1 MDSKPILDLNAF
13 DMRGTRELGS
23 DLKARV
29 QRRARAFGAAS
40 VLFYEKPLEFVRGE
54 ACRLYDAAGVAYL
67 DAYNNVPSVGHA
79 HPRVVEATSRQVRR
93 LNIHNRYLHEGVVEY
108 AERILAG
115 FPAALSNIT
124 FTCTGSES
132 NDLALR
138 MAACVTGARGVIVTE
153 AAYHGNTQLVTGAS
167 PTMLKQ
173 DGVPPLEVRVIA
185 APDWRG
191 MGGEARGG
199 ASVAKHTG
207 AASGASR
214 AGAVGVASG
223 AADAAAGLRGG
234 SSRVEQLSREFAAR
248 VQAAIEDLQRSGVGF
263 SALLVDSIF
272 SSDGVFAEPAGFL
285 RGAVDAVHRAGGL
298 FIADEVQCGFG
309 RLGESLWGFDR
320 HGVQPDVV
328 TLGKPMGNGY
338 PMGGV
343 VTRPDIL
350 AAFCAKYGYFNT
362 FGGSPVAAAAGLAV
376 LEVIEE
382 EGLIENAR
390 LVGEHLRRRLVELST
405 RHAHLGEVRGAG
417 LYVGVD
423 VIADE
428 GLGSDGGR
436 SEGRGSGGHGSAHG
450 RVGSP
455 APALAQT
462 LINGLRER
470 RVLIGAAGKFGHV
483 LKIRPPLCFATTDAD
498 ILVDALDDVLH
509 HLPSRR

>member
-1 MDSKPILDLNAF
+1 
-13 DMRGTRELGS
+13 
-23 DLKARV
+23 
-29 QRRARAFGAAS
+29 

-54 ACRLYDAAGVAYL
+54 GCRLYDATGVAYL
-67 DAYNNVPSVGHA
+67 DAYNNVPSLGHA
-79 HPRVVEATSRQVRR
+79 HPRVAEATARQVSR

-138 MAACVTGARGVIVTE
+138 MAACTTGARGVIVTE
-153 AAYHGNTQLVTGAS
+153 AAYHGNTELVTGVS
-167 PTMLKQ
+167 PTMVKHGGL
-173 DGVPPLEVRVIA
+173 PAEVRVIA

-191 MGGEARGG
+191 VSDSASGG
-199 ASVAKHTG
+199 AGGGG
-207 AASGASR
+207 AAGGAGS
-214 AGAVGVASG
+214 AGVAGGAVGAATG
-223 AADAAAGLRGG
+223 AGVDAA
-234 SSRVEQLSREFAAR
+234 RVERLSREFAAR
-248 VQAAIEDLQRSGVGF
+248 VQAAIEDLRRCGVGL
-263 SALLVDSIF
+263 SALLLDSIF

-298 FIADEVQCGFG
+298 FVADEVQCGFG

-320 HGVQPDVV
+320 HGVVPDVV

-343 VTRPDIL
+343 VTRPEIL
-350 AAFCAKYGYFNT
+350 ATFCAKYGYFNT

-390 LVGEHLRRRLVELST
+390 RVGRYLRRRLGELAS

-423 VIADE
+423 VVSGE
-428 GLGSDGGR
+428 GGAEGDGEGAGR
-436 SEGRGSGGHGSAHG
+436 SSA
-450 RVGSP
+450 GSP

-483 LKIRPPLCFATTDAD
+483 LKIRPPLCFATADAD
-498 ILVDALDDVLH
+498 TLVDALDDVLH
-509 HLPSRR
+509 HLGSR

>member
-1 MDSKPILDLNAF
+1 MDGKPILDLNAF
-13 DMRGTRELGS
+13 DMRDARDLGD
-23 DLKARV
+23 DLEARV
-29 QRRARAFGAAS
+29 QRRVRAFGAAS
-40 VLFYEKPLEFVRGE
+40 VLFYGKPLEFVRGE
-54 ACRLYDAAGVAYL
+54 GCHLYDASGVAYL

-79 HPRVVEATSRQVRR
+79 HPRVVEATSRQVSR

-108 AERILAG
+108 AERILAT
-115 FPAALSNIT
+115 FPAALGNIT

-138 MAACVTGARGVIVTE
+138 MAACTTGAHGVIVTE
-153 AAYHGNTQLVTGAS
+153 AAYHGNTQLVTGVS

-173 DGVPPLEVRVIA
+173 GGVPSTVRVIA

-191 MGGEARGG
+191 MGDGVAGAAGAANVANVAGG
-199 ASVAKHTG
+199 AGG
-207 AASGASR
+207 AG
-214 AGAVGVASG
+214 G
-223 AADAAAGLRGG
+223 AAAGAA
-234 SSRVEQLSREFAAR
+234 RVQRLSQAFAAR
-248 VQAAIEDLQRSGVGF
+248 VQAAIDDLRRCGVGF

-298 FIADEVQCGFG
+298 FVADEVQCGFG
-309 RLGESLWGFDR
+309 RLGESLWGFER

-338 PMGGV
+338 PVGGV

-350 AAFCAKYGYFNT
+350 ATFCAKYGYFNT

-376 LEVIEE
+376 LEVIEA

-390 LVGEHLRRRLVELST
+390 RVGEHLRRRLGELSS
-405 RHAHLGEVRGAG
+405 RHAHLGDVRGAG

-423 VIADE
+423 VIAGAGE
-428 GLGSDGGR
+428 GGGDREGEGDGGR
-436 SEGRGSGGHGSAHG
+436 GDERDGQGCGRAA
-450 RVGSP
+450 SP

-483 LKIRPPLCFATTDAD
+483 LKIRPPLCFATADAD
-498 ILVDALDDVLH
+498 TLVDALDDVLH
-509 HLPSRR
+509 HLGEQ